1 MALIDQA
8 KKLPDKPGVYFFF
21 DKKGT
26 ILYIGRATSLKKRV
40 TSYFQKFLEPRIGE
54 MVKKAAK
61 IKFQKTDTVLES
73 IILEANLIKKH
84 WPKYNVKERDN
95 HSFVYVVIPE
105 KIDYS
110 YPMLVRE
117 RELEKLSPQFR
128 SGRAL
133 RVFGPYQSLGLIKNA
148 LRIIRRIFPYSSCKP
163 NSGKACFNYQVG
175 LCPGACI
182 GKISKTEYR
191 KNIKNII
198 LLLEGKK
205 KNLLNKLEKENPDKI
220 KNLEHVR
227 DVALIDNSEIWNIIP
242 GIKNFSRR
250 IEGYDISHLSG
261 KETVGSMVVFSNGE
275 ADKTQYRLFKIRNAG
290 NNDLE
295 ALREMLSRRFNHRE
309 WAYPDLILVD
319 GGKPQVDYI
328 FKTLKEKSVNIPL
341 VGVSKL
347 AGDEL
352 VFPKSMKKNT
362 RELIRSSKS
371 ILLKVRNEAH
381 RFALNFS
388 RKKRYNRNL

>member
-1 MALIDQA
+1 MKLVEQA
-8 KKLPDKPGVYFFF
+8 KKLPDKPGVYFFLG
-21 DKKGT
+21 KKGT

-40 TSYFQKFLEPRIGE
+40 ASYFQRFLDPRIKE
-54 MVKKAAK
+54 MVENAAK
-61 IKFQKTDTVLES
+61 LKFQKTDTVLES

-84 WPKYNVKERDN
+84 WPKYNIKERDN
-95 HSFVYVVIPE
+95 CSFVYVVIPQ
-105 KIDYS
+105 KMDFP
-110 YPMLVRE
+110 YPMLFRE
-117 RELEKLSPQFR
+117 RELEKLSIN
-128 SGRAL
+128 GKI
-133 RVFGPYQSLGLIKNA
+133 FGPYQSLGLIKNA

-175 LCPGACI
+175 LCPGACV
-182 GKISKTEYR
+182 GKISKQEYQ

-205 KNLLNKLEKENPDKI
+205 KNLLKKLEKENPDKI

-227 DVALIDNSEIWNIIP
+227 DVALIDNSEIWNLGFRIR
-242 GIKNFSRR
+242 NFAQR

-275 ADKTQYRLFKIRNAG
+275 ADNTQYRLFKIRGAG

-295 ALREMLSRRFNHRE
+295 ALREVILRRFHHRE
-309 WAYPDLILVD
+309 WNFPELVVVD
-319 GGKPQVDYI
+319 GGRPQVDYV
-328 FKTLKEKSVNIPL
+328 FKTLKEKSLNIPL
-341 VGVSKL
+341 VGISKL
-347 AGDEL
+347 ADDKL
-352 VFPKSMKKNT
+352 VFPKDMKKNT
-362 RELIRSSKS
+362 RELIQSSKS
-371 ILLKVRNEAH
+371 ILLKVRNESH